1 MARLL
6 AVLALLFLT
15 PSCWADGMVIP
26 STAMAVETRI
36 PDQRALIHFTN
47 GVERL
52 VIETRFTGAG
62 TNFAWVVPLPSP
74 PAIEEASTG
83 LFPTLQLLFQP
94 RLRHEVT
101 HYFQWFLG
109 LLGLGYLL
117 RFVRGRSAFHWLDVL
132 ACLCVALAVFT
143 TDPMR
148 IFGSVVVFLTAI
160 YVVECVRLEV
170 PYLLHLVTF
179 FFLIIFLAGMLMPA
193 LSGTAGMP
201 MAATAAGGTSSSSS
215 VSIID
220 RRIIGIFDTATISST
235 DPKALQTWLKTNGF
249 ALSANR
255 DQAVASY
262 VKDGWVFVAAKV
274 NRADAALQTATPHP
288 LSFTFKTEKAVYPMR
303 LTGIGNGPLQVEL
316 YVFGAERAK
325 ARHFT
330 VERCAQPAYPQLP
343 IHRGIASFSPE
354 AFSLRPEIV
363 QIVHPL
369 LRKWVDGAPVAT
381 KLTAT
386 LTPAEMRDDVGI
398 FWAPFAEEQTTRFS
412 HWGALVYALNW
423 GMGVITASLLA
434 ALVFGPGSAARAKQA
449 GKIAALAVCFGGALT
464 ASIYMLLPKTDVRMI
479 KGLKWRLY
487 EGFYALQII
496 QRSAA
501 DSASDIPEM
510 LSAWRGQREENF
522 LSGGLIHEE
531 DSPGNYEFVKTTNG
545 VQCIVYDA
553 SGAVIEE

>member
-6 AVLALLFLT
+6 AALALLFLT

-26 STAMAVETRI
+26 STAVAVETRI

-74 PAIEEASTG
+74 PVIEEASTG
-83 LFPTLQLLFQP
+83 LFPTLQVLFQP

-117 RFVRGRSAFHWLDVL
+117 RFVRGHSQLRWLDVL
-132 ACLCVALAVFT
+132 ACLCVAVAVFS
-143 TDPMR
+143 TDPLR
-148 IFGSVVVFLTAI
+148 GLGSVVLFLALF
-160 YVVECVRLEV
+160 YAVECVRV
-170 PYLLHLVTF
+170 GTPNLLHLVIYSL
-179 FFLIIFLAGMLMPA
+179 LIIILLPMGLPA
-193 LSGTAGMP
+193 LSRAAGIS
-201 MAATAAGGTSSSSS
+201 MAATATSGTSSSSS

-220 RRIIGIFDTATISST
+220 RRIVGVFDTTTISST
-235 DPKALQTWLKTNGF
+235 EPKAFQAWLKTNGF
-249 ALSANR
+249 ALSSNR
-255 DQAVASY
+255 DEAIASY
-262 VKDGWVFVAAKV
+262 VKDGWVFVAAKI

-288 LSFTFKTEKAVYPMR
+288 LSFTFKTDKAVYPMR
-303 LTGIGNGPLQVEL
+303 LTGIDNGPLQVEL

-343 IHRGIASFSPE
+343 IHRGIASVSPE

-398 FWAPFAEEQTTRFS
+398 FWAPFAEEQTIRFS

-434 ALVFGPGSAARAKQA
+434 TLVFGPGSTARAKQA
-449 GKIAALAVCFGGALT
+449 GKIAALAVCFGIALT

-479 KGLKWRLY
+479 KGLKWRLH
-487 EGFYALQII
+487 ESFYALQMV

-522 LSGGLIHEE
+522 LCGGLIHEE
-531 DSPGNYEFVKTTNG
+531 DSPGNYELRQTTNG
-545 VQCIVYDA
+545 LKCIVYDA
-553 SGAVIEE
+553 SGAAIEE